1 LRAWSFLVLLT
12 GPARRFSTPAD
23 TVEGTAYFVV
33 SEALANAVKYAAA
46 SRAFVRTSWG
56 DDTLQVEISDDG
68 IGGAD
73 PGTGSGLQGL
83 VDRLSAIDG
92 TLEIVSPVG
101 GGTSLTARIPA
112 TMQAAAPTA

>member
-12 GPARRFSTPAD
+12 GPAGRFSTPAD

-33 SEALANAVKYAAA
+33 SEALANVVKYAAA

-101 GGTSLTARIPA
+101 GGTILTARIPA